1 MKAKTMEEVY
11 GNTRA
16 WMERIYREARVKLE
30 REAAE
35 VADQYALPE
44 LKTRVKE
51 DLDKLQVKVRQDL
64 DRMLCVHS
72 EQRPERHHAKEQRQG
87 NGARPSSKRQLSGAE
102 MMPEDGL
109 ETGRAANRKQRRA
122 NEPATAVNPALA
134 ANNVSRKT
142 PRLSQLP
149 AIILTVAHEQTPLDN
164 HRPSPLHQPLH
175 SQPPTHCH
183 QTPHASLR
191 TKTQSLSARDAAEMQ
206 PEGGCPRWPLGPGQA
221 WSGPIK
227 ENQVRGPGKRF
238 VVPAGEVRYLARH
251 FPSVGE
257 PIHPG
262 FKVMRPGCDE
272 CTRRSR
278 ICTLGVGTNHRGRE
292 RDPTKAKC
300 DRCTVMSK
308 KCRSL
313 GLTGIAPST
322 KRSFGQTSES
332 SDHGQY
338 SRGA

>member
-1 MKAKTMEEVY
+1 MREMIKDEWLDVDARTMFAQ
-11 GNTRA
+11 NFHSARIKI
-16 WMERIYREARVKLE
+16 ERYTASFALK
-30 REAAE
+30 
-35 VADQYALPE
+35 YALPE
-44 LKTRVKE
+44 LVTRSKQE
-51 DLDKLQVKVRQDL
+51 LDRFELQLNQDL
-64 DRMLCVHS
+64 DLMDLHP
-72 EQRPERHHAKEQRQG
+72 EQEPERKNAKAPKDG
-87 NGARPSSKRQLSGAE
+87 GGVGPSSKRQLSGAE

-109 ETGRAANRKQRRA
+109 ETGRGANRKQRRA

-134 ANNVSRKT
+134 AKNVSRKR
-142 PRLSQLP
+142 PKLGNLP
-149 AIILTVAHEQTPLDN
+149 AVILTVAHEQTPLGN
-164 HRPSPLHQPLH
+164 HSPSHHHQPHRSH
-175 SQPPTHCH
+175 SPTQSH
-183 QTPHASLR
+183 QTPNAFWE

-262 FKVMRPGCDE
+262 FVVAKPGCDE
-272 CTRRSR
+272 CIRRNT
-278 ICTLGVGTNHRGRE
+278 ICTFGVGANHRGKE
-292 RDPTKAKC
+292 RDPTKGSC
-300 DRCTVMSK
+300 DRCIVRYH
-308 KCRSL
+308 KCRGL
-313 GLTGIAPST
+313 GFTGFASST
-322 KRSFGQTSES
+322 KRSFGQTSKS